1 MPYAFTDLGSHYLI
15 VLSGVLTPRDIR
27 DLAFTVKAAEEA
39 APVTLNRMVD
49 GTQIESFKIGFP
61 ILSIFAERRKA
72 FPVKNPIKTALLVR
86 GKVAFGLARM
96 FQMLNNTPGVDVQIL
111 TSREEAL
118 AWFEGSGLGQ
128 GGPPD
133 SLEVASPH

>member
-15 VLSGVLTPRDIR
+15 VLSGVFTDRDVR
-27 DLAFTVKAAEEA
+27 DLALTVKAAEEA
-39 APVTLNRMVD
+39 APVTLDRLVD
-49 GTQIESFKIGFP
+49 GTQIESFKIGFS

-96 FQMLNNTPGVDVQIL
+96 FQMLNNAPGVDIRIVA
-111 TSREEAL
+111 SREEAL
-118 AWFEGSGLGQ
+118 TWFEGGVPSHTGDPTLFR
-128 GGPPD
+128 
-133 SLEVASPH
+133 